1 MFCVFKYN
9 FLNYL
14 EVYSGMVCVWIQSF
28 SSEQRLGIS
37 RNMFF
42 RIIFGWL
49 RLLNVFNILIY
60 IVIIVNNFKVI
71 ENVVFVGMEIG
82 KND

>member
-1 MFCVFKYN
+1 
-9 FLNYL
+9 
-14 EVYSGMVCVWIQSF
+14 
-28 SSEQRLGIS
+28 
-37 RNMFF
+37 MFF